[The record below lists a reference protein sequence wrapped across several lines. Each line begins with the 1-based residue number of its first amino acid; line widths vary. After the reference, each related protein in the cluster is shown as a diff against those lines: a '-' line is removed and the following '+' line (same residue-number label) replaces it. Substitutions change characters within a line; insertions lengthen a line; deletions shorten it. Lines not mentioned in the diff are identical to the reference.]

1 MDKVDILSQ
10 YFLLFSSII
19 IVLSFYFEIKKQ
31 MDETTDVS
39 SEMTKS
45 KGDDFLIIVTGI
57 FLLVLA
63 VSGNFIAE
71 TLGCKLQYYL
81 TNNMILKNL
90 VVIMVVYFS
99 LGFSDQGNNSP
110 TTHLRRSILIWTFF
124 LLFNKMHPLPT
135 AVTFL
140 ILCTILVLKNYIE
153 YFSNLDKDKF
163 NTTIETMR
171 EIISILSYTMIVIIV
186 IGFSMYFKSKYEE
199 HYETFDISKFI
210 FGKTKCANDKVSETP
225 YVPKPGLAFPAF
237 I

>member
-1 MDKVDILSQ
+1 MARIDILSQ

-19 IVLSFYFEIKKQ
+19 IVLSFYFEMKKQ
-31 MDETTDVS
+31 MDETEVS
-39 SEMTKS
+39 SETTKS
-45 KGDDFLIIVTGI
+45 KEGDSLIIVTGI

-71 TLGCKLQYYL
+71 TLGCKLQYHL
-81 TNNMILKNL
+81 SNNMILKNL

-110 TTHLRRSILIWTFF
+110 TTHFRRSILIWAFF

-140 ILCTILVLKNYIE
+140 ILSTILVLKNYIE
-153 YFSNLDKDKF
+153 YFTNVDKDKF
-163 NTTIETMR
+163 NTTIETMK
-171 EIISILSYTMIVIIV
+171 EIIKLLSYTMIVIIF

-199 HYETFDISKFI
+199 HYENFDISKFI
-210 FGKTKCANDKVSETP
+210 FGKTKCANDRVSESP
-225 YVPKPGLAFPAF
+225 YVPRTGIALSGL